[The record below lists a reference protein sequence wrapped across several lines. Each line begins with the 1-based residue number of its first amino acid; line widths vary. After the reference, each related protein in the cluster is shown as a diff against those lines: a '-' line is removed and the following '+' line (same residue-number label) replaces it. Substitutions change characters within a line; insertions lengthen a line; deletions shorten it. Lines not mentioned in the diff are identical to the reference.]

1 MQGRCFHAVGDI
13 VWAYSLGMT
22 IQNMSMAM
30 SMWWLSRFLMAQVTL
45 DQFYWI
51 QALIHLFLHW
61 NLQDQGQASSAAKM
75 KLHDAQGR
83 EIPVIC
89 MRI

>member
-1 MQGRCFHAVGDI
+1 MHDCIIVTGGGRAEQKMQGRCFHAVGDI

-61 NLQDQGQASSAAKM
+61 NLQDQGQ
-75 KLHDAQGR
+75 LRVQPR
-83 EIPVIC
+83 
-89 MRI
+89 

>member
-1 MQGRCFHAVGDI
+1 MQGRCFHAGGDI

-30 SMWWLSRFLMAQVTL
+30 SMLWLSRFLMAQVTL

-51 QALIHLFLHW
+51 QALMHLFFHW
-61 NLQDQGQASSAAKM
+61 NLQDQGQ
-75 KLHDAQGR
+75 LRVQPR
-83 EIPVIC
+83 
-89 MRI
+89 